1 MGCPKRQNS
10 VYVKRWWTLNL
21 RDVEK
26 MNILFVLA
34 FAVVIFFSLD
44 GGSDIL
50 DMDILLKR

>member
-1 MGCPKRQNS
+1 
-10 VYVKRWWTLNL
+10 
-21 RDVEK
+21 